1 MGVWDDEIVLGRM
14 KVDGRF
20 VEQARGSLTLNDPR
34 HVLFM
39 RLTAER
45 GAHNIHLIRR
55 PRQR

>member
-1 MGVWDDEIVLGRM
+1 MGVWDDEIVLGKM

-20 VEQARGSLTLNDPR
+20 VEQARGGLTLNDPR

-45 GAHNIHLIRR
+45 GGRTIYI
-55 PRQR
+55 